1 MKFCPQC
8 GNQIKEGQ
16 SFCNKCGSDLKVFK
30 QYRENQLYESAAS
43 QKNKRW
49 PYILFVILIV
59 AILISGGLIY
69 YFFFVK
75 PEMVKS
81 EEVTSTH
88 HKTKEDIKKTVRQGE
103 KKSKQKND
111 KEIRMKSPNIDVMS
125 EDFENTYLKSD
136 CRDGYYGIKVGM
148 TKNEVEKLIG
158 KPTGILEVPG
168 FKWKSTKYGNITV
181 DYSPNNEEGKVIAV
195 GVSPDNVKVDDFL
208 SRYYSY
214 DSYTP
219 TEIIYNNDKSNGY
232 LVAVDID
239 GNHIAKIQCLA
250 ER

>member
-8 GNQIKEGQ
+8 GNQIKENQ
-16 SFCNKCGSDLKVFK
+16 LFCNKCGSDLKVFEK
-30 QYRENQLYESAAS
+30 YRETQLYEGKIS
-43 QKNKRW
+43 QKRKKW
-49 PYILFVILIV
+49 PYILVAILIV
-59 AILISGGLIY
+59 AILISGSLTY

-75 PEMVKS
+75 PEMIKN
-81 EEVTSTH
+81 EEATITH
-88 HKTKEDIKKTVRQGE
+88 HKTKKDTKKTVSKEE
-103 KKSKQKND
+103 KESKRKDD
-111 KEIRMKSPNIDVMS
+111 KEKHIKSPNIDVMS
-125 EDFENTYLKSD
+125 EDFENAYLKSD
-136 CRDGYYGIKVGM
+136 RRDGYYGIKVGI
-148 TKNEVEKLIG
+148 TKNEVEKLVG
-158 KPTGILEVPG
+158 KPTGTLEVPG
-168 FKWKSTKYGNITV
+168 FKWKSTKYGNLTV
-181 DYSPNNEEGKVIAV
+181 DYSPNNEDGKVIAV